1 MKKILLSLGA
11 ALFLAAGAQAQTAYG
26 LKAGVNLGEY
36 TNSSYWLSQSL
47 NTSFYVTGYADLPV
61 SPNFSIQPGVSLQ
74 GKGNKY
80 EVQFNNI
87 NSKASYTRNVMSIEI
102 PVNAVYYIPTGD
114 AGKVFLGAGPY
125 IGFNVSGKDKL
136 KSKTGNN
143 TESIGDVDLKLSGN
157 GKDLNVIDAGL
168 NFMGGYKFSNGFL
181 LNAGYNLGLTDINAK
196 ASGNQSNRVWQ
207 FGVGFQF

>member
-1 MKKILLSLGA
+1 MKKSLLSLGV
-11 ALFLAAGAQAQTAYG
+11 LLAAIGGVQAQTEYG

-36 TNSSYWLSQSL
+36 THSPGQSV
-47 NTSFYVTGYADLPV
+47 NTSFYVTGYADLSV
-61 SPNFSIQPGVSLQ
+61 APNFSIQPGVSLQ

-80 EVQFNNI
+80 VAEYGNI
-87 NSKASYTRNVMSIEI
+87 ANVDATVNVMSIEI

-125 IGFNVSGKDKL
+125 IGFNVSGKAKFKGSSGSLSVD
-136 KSKTGNN
+136 
-143 TESIGDVDLKLSGN
+143 ESVNLKLSGSN
-157 GKDLNVIDAGL
+157 KDLNVIDAGL

-181 LNAGYNLGLTDINAK
+181 LNAGYNLGLTNIAYKSPKINA
-196 ASGNQSNRVWQ
+196 NRVWQ

>member
-1 MKKILLSLGA
+1 MKKVLLTLGV
-11 ALFLAAGAQAQTAYG
+11 ALATAVGAQAQVGYG

-36 TNSSYWLSQSL
+36 SHSSYLFSQSV

-61 SPNFSIQPGVSLQ
+61 TSSFSIQPGVSLQ

-80 EVQFNNI
+80 EIKVDGTDER
-87 NSKASYTRNVMSIEI
+87 ASFTRNVMSIEI
-102 PVNAVYYIPTGD
+102 PVNAVYYIPTGES
-114 AGKVFLGAGPY
+114 GKVFLGAGPY

-136 KSKTGNN
+136 KTKIDNYTGVV
-143 TESIGDVDLKLSGN
+143 DRDLKLSGSN
-157 GKDLNVIDAGL
+157 KDLNVVDAGL
-168 NFMGGYKFSNGFL
+168 NFMAGYKFSNGFL
-181 LNAGYNLGLTDINAK
+181 LNAGYNLGLTDINAV